1 VSPINAAV
9 AATAAAGRK
18 LTMVD
23 GRSARIHLVERC
35 VACSVNKRHATGR
48 HATPCSEY
56 IKAARMRRDW
66 WRHEMRKLD
75 VAGVEAALIV
85 FRSADGAEPARRR
98 LRLLLVARV
107 HGYDNHLVRTA
118 WIHSSSDRPAIVLS
132 YNSRSVRWHPFSDVD
147 KWYFAAKTRR
157 VCSIDPL
164 PILYWF
170 PFVRLFVFFCVTSFV
185 MLRFCHKNHN
195 LKSIL
200 SLTEKCVRRD
210 PSWWPA
216 EAVTDGRPLGVIPAA
231 PSGCVGVVMPG
242 WKDRTTP
249 GRGRHVAAG
258 SSCFDA
264 PISSRFI
271 HVGFTGARDKQ
282 LTTKRGWYDVWCSRS
297 NRWVWCGQERHVSCD
312 SANVNITKLIARPR
326 WCAMNTLA
334 KIHNWIKCSL
344 LLFLS
349 LLLKLLFYCLLFHL
363 LLLFR
368 RIMTKWT

>member
-1 VSPINAAV
+1 MERDVCVSPINAAV

-107 HGYDNHLVRTA
+107 HGYDNHIVRTA

-157 VCSIDPL
+157 VCSIEPL

-170 PFVRLFVFFCVTSFV
+170 PFVRLFVFLCYQFC
-185 MLRFCHKNHN
+185 
-195 LKSIL
+195 
-200 SLTEKCVRRD
+200 
-210 PSWWPA
+210 
-216 EAVTDGRPLGVIPAA
+216 
-231 PSGCVGVVMPG
+231 
-242 WKDRTTP
+242 
-249 GRGRHVAAG
+249 
-258 SSCFDA
+258 DA
-264 PISSRFI
+264 
-271 HVGFTGARDKQ
+271 T
-282 LTTKRGWYDVWCSRS
+282 
-297 NRWVWCGQERHVSCD
+297 
-312 SANVNITKLIARPR
+312 
-326 WCAMNTLA
+326 
-334 KIHNWIKCSL
+334 
-344 LLFLS
+344 FLS
-349 LLLKLLFYCLLFHL
+349 
-363 LLLFR
+363 
-368 RIMTKWT
+368 